1 MTKELLEHYE
11 QMLLIRRFEER
22 AAELYA
28 AGQIPGFVHLSTG
41 QEAGPVGVCAALQP
55 DDVITSTHRGHG
67 HVLAKGADITG
78 MFAELFGRATGT
90 CGGYGGSMH
99 IAAPELG
106 IYGANGIVGA
116 GVPIATGASFAM
128 RVRGQGRVA
137 VSFFGD
143 GAVATGAFHE
153 AVNLASLWCLPIL
166 FVCEVNGFSEFSR
179 TEDQHKVP
187 LATRMAGYGIKHVA
201 VDGTDVEAVYAAAQD
216 LVPGIRAGGGPAF
229 LEVRTQRWR
238 GHYEGDTQ
246 KYRDPAEERLD
257 GVVAARKRLIAA
269 GAEADVLA
277 IEASVTERIATAVST
292 ALAAPMPDPSG
303 LEALALRGVYPQP
316 DPPVQT
322 FALEG
327 QKPTRVSQ
335 SIRKALDDALAA
347 DERVVLAGI
356 DVGAGGNVFGLTRGL
371 YDKYPGRVWDTPISE
386 TAICGLAV
394 GAAMDGLAPVVEI
407 MYLDFIGVCLDQILN
422 QAAKLRFMTGGS
434 ASMGLTVRTQFGV
447 GRSSGSQH
455 SQSLEALFAH
465 IPGLVV
471 VMPSSVEDHYGL
483 LRSAIESPDPVIFIE
498 NRMLYEASGPPVDP
512 SFRTPLGR
520 ARIAREGS
528 DITIVASSRAVWTA
542 LEAAETLAAEGIAA
556 EVVDLRTISPWDKQ
570 TVLTSLAKTNRLMVH
585 LESVRDFGVSA
596 EIVATAADEG
606 FWSLDAPLRRL
617 AGRRSPVPYSPSLE
631 AAWLPTAADLVV
643 QARELC
649 YDR

>member
-1 MTKELLEHYE
+1 MTDVLSRFEM
-11 QMLLIRRFEER
+11 MLLIRKFEER
-22 AAELYA
+22 AAKLYSDGA
-28 AGQIPGFVHLSTG
+28 IPGFVHLSTG
-41 QEAGPVGVCAALQP
+41 QEAGPAGVCAALET
-55 DDVITSTHRGHG
+55 DDIITSTHRGHG
-67 HVLAKGADITG
+67 HVLAKGADVTG

-153 AVNLASLWCLPIL
+153 AVNLAAIWSLPIL
-166 FVCEVNGFSEFSR
+166 FVCEVNGYSEFSR

-187 LATRMAGYGIKHVA
+187 LSTRMAGYGIHHVA
-201 VDGTDVEAVYAAAQD
+201 VDGTDVEAVYAATQD
-216 LVPGIRAGGGPAF
+216 LLPGIRAGDGPAF
-229 LEVRTQRWR
+229 LEVRTLRWR

-246 KYRDPAEERLD
+246 KYRDPAEDRSDTIVMARARL
-257 GVVAARKRLIAA
+257 
-269 GAEADVLA
+269 AEAGHLQA
-277 IEASVTERIATAVST
+277 IEAIEAAVESRIEQAVTT
-292 ALAAPMPDPSG
+292 ALAAPEPDPSR
-303 LEALALRGVYPQP
+303 LEAMTLRGTYPQP
-316 DPPVQT
+316 PIEFSEP
-322 FALEG
+322 APG
-327 QKPTRVSQ
+327 QKPVRVSQ
-335 SIRKALDDALAA
+335 ALRRGLDDALGA
-347 DERVVLAGI
+347 DDRVVLAGI
-356 DVGAGGNVFGLTRGL
+356 DVAGGNVFGLTRGL
-371 YDKYPGRVWDTPISE
+371 ADKYPGRVWDTPIAE

-422 QAAKLRFMTGGS
+422 QAAKLPFMTGGS

-455 SQSLEALFAH
+455 SQSLEAIFAH

-471 VMPSSVEDHYGL
+471 VMPSSVQDHYGL

-498 NRMLYEASGPPVDP
+498 NRMLYEAAGPAFDE
-512 SFRTPLGR
+512 SYRTPLGK
-520 ARIAREGS
+520 ARIAREGG

-542 LEAAETLAAEGIAA
+542 LEAAETLAAEGISA

-570 TVLTSLAKTNRLMVH
+570 TVLDSLSKTNRLMVH
-585 LESVRDFGVSA
+585 VEGVREFGVSA

-617 AGRRSPVPYSPSLE
+617 AGRKSPVPYSPSLE
-631 AAWLPTAADLVV
+631 RGWLPTAADLVTE
-643 QARELC
+643 ARALC